1 MRPRQRLFVA
11 TLCLLPS
18 FAALAVEAPEDRF
31 FDSAGVKIRYTV
43 QGEGEPLVL
52 VHGFTA
58 RIETNWGLPG
68 IIDTLAR
75 DFQVIAMDAR
85 GHGKSDKPHDP
96 AAYGIHMMQDVVRL
110 LDHLGILKAHVAGY
124 SMGGGITLQMLVTYP
139 DRFRSAILAGSGWR
153 TPGGELESMMTA
165 LAESLEA
172 GQGIGPLI
180 VALNPIGQP
189 LPTAEEIA
197 AANERL
203 MAMNDPLALAAVI
216 RGGAQNEPIGEERL
230 RANRVPTLAVVGEI
244 DPVKTGVDAMVG
256 VMENLEVKVL
266 PGKDHLTAVADPGL
280 AEAMRA
286 FLLAHSG
293 ESGAD

>member
-1 MRPRQRLFVA
+1 MPRWMRLVVVVVSFLLVLPVA
-11 TLCLLPS
+11 VL
-18 FAALAVEAPEDRF
+18 AADAPEDQY

-43 QGEGEPLVL
+43 QGEGEPVVL

-68 IIDTLAR
+68 IIQALAQ
-75 DFQVIAMDAR
+75 DFRVIAMDAR

-96 AAYGIHMMQDVVRL
+96 AAYGIDMMQDVVRL
-110 LDHLGILKAHVAGY
+110 LDHLGIQRAHVAGY

-139 DRFRSAILAGSGWR
+139 DRFRSAILGGSGWR
-153 TPGGELESMMTA
+153 QPGGELEAMMTA

-172 GQGIGPLI
+172 GNGITPLI
-180 VALNPIGQP
+180 VALNPVGQP
-189 LPTAEEIA
+189 PPTAEEIA

-216 RGGAQNEPIGEERL
+216 RGGATNEPITEERL
-230 RANRVPTLAVVGEI
+230 RANRVPALAVVGEI
-244 DPVKTGVDAMVG
+244 DPVKTSVDAMVG

-266 PGKDHLTAVADPGL
+266 PGKDHLTAVADPAL

-286 FLLAHSG
+286 FLLAH
-293 ESGAD
+293 ADS